1 MTHYISWDINGQALN
16 NGTRTQN
23 IYFTWCSNLATIPW
37 KAYSILKLYSSGCKQ
52 LYQLFTEIAS
62 GVVVLKKNK
71 LQASCKQINISKYVL
86 FTRPFQTSPKNFTFW
101 EGAVDCWNFSTIW
114 ETQKTSLIS
123 GLGWKQWV
131 KSCVS
136 HCTSGDHTF
145 WFARIAPVPS
155 VLLMKLS
162 IALPFIL
169 RSVINYMVTHY
180 IQSHWETDNNLTDKR
195 I

>member
-1 MTHYISWDINGQALN
+1 MDRHLIMAQGPRIYILHDAQTWQQSHERRTVYWSCIALVAN
-16 NGTRTQN
+16 NSTN
-23 IYFTWCSNLATIPW
+23 CSQ
-37 KAYSILKLYSSGCKQ
+37 KLP
-52 LYQLFTEIAS
+52 L
-62 GVVVLKKNK
+62 VVVLKKNK